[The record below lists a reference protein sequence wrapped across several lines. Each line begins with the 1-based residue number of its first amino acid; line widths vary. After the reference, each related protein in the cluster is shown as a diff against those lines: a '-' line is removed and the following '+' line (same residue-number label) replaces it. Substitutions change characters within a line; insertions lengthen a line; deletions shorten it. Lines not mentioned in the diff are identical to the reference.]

1 MSNARPSLA
10 GAFCAVAVLC
20 TISGVRAEMDKNL
33 SATPPPNGTH
43 SVTLGD
49 GRHGTETVTTVSN
62 PDGTTST
69 VLDQRTTLGTIISV
83 RAQIIW
89 TKDRAGTVVSIKRVI
104 DDNEHENAASGQP
117 GFDTN
122 HHTEVVRTYNALGG
136 CTETKTETSTG
147 GSGDNRSSSTSK
159 TVEDFDADGNQLSG
173 TRATVDNGVS
183 AVQSK
188 YDVVTKTYVD
198 VRDAELRPVQPV
210 YNPNEIG
217 GGYVAALPDV
227 AGSSTRILAAFHA
240 EGTPQAYVGFTRADG
255 ATAYFEVRVVAG
267 RIALDIPAGVTGVV
281 LFDHFTQDG
290 KPDAFAAH
298 CVVDGATVPG
308 TDPVPGAPANG
319 AAITR
324 GASAYERGG
333 RTKGWFS
340 VQVRDVDP
348 LTAHV
353 TLDGKP
359 IPGLVA
365 ASDRSVKVQLDDD
378 TPLGQHTIGVAS
390 GTTTTNTYAA
400 DIVALRADP
409 IPPADVGQT
418 VMLTVHCDGLPAGHT
433 GTMFFR
439 VGGAAQI
446 AGGGDTGSAPV
457 NGGIAQIGVTG
468 TGPGQVLVRFILR
481 ARIPGSSWE

>member
-1 MSNARPSLA
+1 MSNARRSLT
-10 GAFCAVAVLC
+10 GAFCAAAVLC
-20 TISGVRAEMDKNL
+20 ATSGARAEMDKNL
-33 SATPPPNGTH
+33 SATPPPNGTRNI
-43 SVTLGD
+43 TLGD

-69 VLDQRTTLGTIISV
+69 VLDQRTTLGTIIAV
-83 RAQIIW
+83 RAQITW
-89 TKDRAGTVVSIKRVI
+89 TKDRAGTLVSIKRVI
-104 DDNEHENAASGQP
+104 DDNEHETAASGQS

-136 CTETKTETSTG
+136 CTETTTESRTGGNGTERSTETST
-147 GSGDNRSSSTSK
+147 

-173 TRATVDNGVS
+173 TKSTVDNGVS
-183 AVQSK
+183 TVLSK
-188 YDVVTKTYVD
+188 YDVVTKTYVG

-210 YNPNEIG
+210 YNPLEIG
-217 GGYVAALPDV
+217 GTYVAALPDV
-227 AGSSTRILAAFHA
+227 AGSSTRIVAAFHA
-240 EGTPQAYVGFTRADG
+240 EGMPQAYVGYTRADG
-255 ATAYFEVRVVAG
+255 ATAYFEARVIAG
-267 RIALDIPAGVTGVV
+267 RIVLNIPAGVTGVV
-281 LFDHFTQDG
+281 LFDHFNQDG
-290 KPDAFAAH
+290 KPDGGAAH

-333 RTKGWFS
+333 RTNGWFS

-348 LTAHV
+348 FTAHV

-359 IPGLVA
+359 VPGLVA
-365 ASDRSVKVQLDDD
+365 ASDRSVKVKLDDK
-378 TPLGQHTIGVAS
+378 TALGQHTIGVVS
-390 GTTTTNTYAA
+390 GMTTTNTYAA
-400 DIVALRADP
+400 DIVTLRADP

-418 VMLTVHCDGLPAGHT
+418 VMLTVHCDGLPAGHA

-439 VGGAAQI
+439 VGGAATI
-446 AGGGDTGSAPV
+446 AGGGETGSAPV

-481 ARIPGSSWE
+481 ARIPGSWE

>member
-1 MSNARPSLA
+1 MSNARRSLT
-10 GAFCAVAVLC
+10 GAFCAAAVLFAS
-20 TISGVRAEMDKNL
+20 SGARAEMDKNL
-33 SATPPPNGTH
+33 SATPPPNGTRN
-43 SVTLGD
+43 VTLGD
-49 GRHGTETVTTVSN
+49 YRTGTETVTTVTN

-69 VLDQRTTLGTIISV
+69 VLDQRTKRGTTETV
-83 RAQIIW
+83 RALITW
-89 TKDRAGTVVSIKRVI
+89 TKDRAGTLISIKRVV
-104 DDNEHENAASGQP
+104 DENVHEEAANGVPDS
-117 GFDTN
+117 DRN
-122 HHTEVVRTYNALGG
+122 KHTEVVRKYNALGG
-136 CTETKTETSTG
+136 CTETKTESRTYRTGDDRSTTI
-147 GSGDNRSSSTSK
+147 ST

-173 TRATVDNGVS
+173 TQSTVDNGVS
-183 AVQSK
+183 TVRSK
-188 YDVVTKTYVD
+188 YDVVTKTYVA
-198 VRDAELRPVQPV
+198 VLPDAELRPVEPV
-210 YNPNEIG
+210 YNPTEIG

-255 ATAYFEVRVVAG
+255 TTAYFEVGVVSG
-267 RIALDIPAGVTGVV
+267 RIALTIPPGVTGVV

-340 VQVRDVDP
+340 VQVRDIDP
-348 LTAHV
+348 FTAHV

-359 IPGLVA
+359 MPGLVA
-365 ASDRSVKVQLDDD
+365 ASDRSVKVQLDDE

-400 DIVALRADP
+400 DIVTLRADP

-418 VMLTVHCDGLPAGHT
+418 VMLTVHCDGLPAGHA

-468 TGPGQVLVRFILR
+468 TGPGQVLVRFTLR
-481 ARIPGSSWE
+481 ARIPGSWE